1 MKHLLLPPLAAHA
14 LPTAINTGLDSRN
27 TFSNRAYAVGVIWI
41 QNCVAEK
48 GWKSE
53 QEAIVDASKVIAKK
67 GLNPMIFVQDE
78 RVIKGAKILT
88 DICVKRIKRNLE
100 SFQELRK
107 SDEFRSAFGKV
118 EKIIK

>member
-1 MKHLLLPPLAAHA
+1 MKRFLISLLASLA
-14 LPTAINTGLDSRN
+14 LPTAVNAGLDSRN
-27 TFSNRAYAVGVIWI
+27 TFDNRAYAVGVIWI

-53 QEAIVDASKVIAKK
+53 QEAFVDASKVIAKK
-67 GLNPMIFVQDE
+67 GLNPMIFVQDK
-78 RVIKGAKILT
+78 RVVKGAKILT
-88 DICVKRIKRNLE
+88 DICVKRIKKNFE

-107 SDEFRSAFGKV
+107 SDEFRSAFDKV

>member
-1 MKHLLLPPLAAHA
+1 MKRLLLPLLAALA
-14 LPTAINTGLDSRN
+14 LSTAVNAGLDSRN
-27 TFSNRAYAVGVIWI
+27 TFDNRAYAVGVIWI

-53 QEAIVDASKVIAKK
+53 QEAFVDASKVIAKK

-88 DICVKRIKRNLE
+88 DICVRKIERNAE
-100 SFQELRK
+100 SLQELRK
-107 SDEFRSAFGKV
+107 SYEFRSAFDEVG
-118 EKIIK
+118 EIIK